1 MTVDLPVRIL
11 QIAGYG
17 LISHFAL
24 SFLLH
29 RMVIDDALHE
39 RLFAFPP
46 FGGLLMK
53 KPWQIRGKYLWPWT
67 SVPSE
72 LAEQSVG
79 IRAFFWMARVAG
91 FVAIASFLLFIGVVF
106 FEGVANIRS
115 GAL

>member
-1 MTVDLPVRIL
+1 MTPDLPVRIL
-11 QIAGYG
+11 QLAGYSM
-17 LISHFAL
+17 IAHFAL

-29 RMVIDDALHE
+29 KMLTDDALHE

-53 KPWQIRGKYLWPWT
+53 KPWQIRAKYLWPWT

-79 IRAFFWMARVAG
+79 IRASFWTVRVAG
-91 FVAIASFLLFIGVVF
+91 LVAIAAFAIFIGVVF
-106 FEGVANIRS
+106 FEGVSNINS